1 MSKAVESLVP
11 RTATPDEARFLAAF
25 FGMFKTARLV
35 ESGNAAFQNK
45 LDEFMKRFE
54 LLLADEDSLAIKA
67 YGNRFFLNDRI
78 VRLSDDAAFGARN
91 VIKDWRLLGIGGVQF
106 LKGIS
111 RDEVA
116 RFFSRFAR
124 VKPSEDNRESL
135 AGRLKDLGMHNVELL
150 GLRVTNLMDEKDYLK
165 LRKKFREMARSSFFR
180 AMSTVKESMVS
191 AEADREINVAKTKR
205 VIHTLIDHILED
217 ESSLIE
223 LTSIKTFDDYTYAH
237 STNVC
242 VYSLT
247 IGARIGMDRS
257 RLSQLGFAALF
268 HDVGKVKLPK
278 DLIQKPD
285 TFDENDWLQMQRHP
299 LLGAKTI
306 LRTLHLNLNTARA
319 ARVALEHHINN
330 DFTGYPVLHYK
341 RRNTNL
347 FSKIVSIA
355 DTFDA
360 LTSGRVYIKRSIP
373 PDEVIKKM
381 RYQMKI
387 KFDPLLLKVFTDIVG
402 IYPAGS
408 LVLLSTD
415 EIALILT
422 HHENDHARPFVKIVG
437 NRDGLLE
444 RPIWVDLSLPEQGDR
459 QIVRMIDPE
468 AHGLDARQF
477 ILAD

>member
-1 MSKAVESLVP
+1 MTNQAETPAL
-11 RTATPDEARFLAAF
+11 RTATREEIRFLAAF
-25 FGMFKTARLV
+25 FAMFKTARLV
-35 ESGNAAFQNK
+35 DTANAAFQNR
-45 LDEFMKRFE
+45 LDEFMNRFDQLVE
-54 LLLADEDSLAIKA
+54 DDEGAEVKA
-67 YGNRFFLNDRI
+67 YGNRFFLNDKI
-78 VRLSDDAAFGARN
+78 VRLPDDAAFGARN
-91 VIKDWRLLGIGGVQF
+91 VVNDWRLVGIGGVHF
-106 LKGIS
+106 HKEIS
-111 RDEVA
+111 RDEMS
-116 RFFSRFAR
+116 RFFSRFAK

-135 AGRLKDLGMHNVELL
+135 AARLKDLGMHNIELL

-180 AMSTVKESMVS
+180 AMSTVRDSMVS
-191 AEADREINVAKTKR
+191 VEQDKDINVAKTKR
-205 VIHTLIDHILED
+205 VIHSLIDHILED

-223 LTSIKTFDDYTYAH
+223 LTSIKSFDDYTYAH

-247 IGARIGMDRS
+247 IGARIGMDRG

-268 HDVGKVKLPK
+268 HDVGKVKLSK
-278 DLIQKPD
+278 DLITKPD
-285 TFDENDWLQMQRHP
+285 SFDENDWLQMQRHP

-306 LRTLHLNLNTARA
+306 LRSLHLNIHTARA
-319 ARVALEHHINN
+319 ARVAFEHHINN
-330 DFTGYPVLHYK
+330 DFTGYPQLHYDK
-341 RRNTNL
+341 RETTL
-347 FSKIVSIA
+347 FSKVVSIA

-373 PDEVIKKM
+373 PDEVIRKM
-381 RYQMKI
+381 RYQMKV

-402 IYPAGS
+402 VYPAGS

-415 EIALILT
+415 EIALVLT

-444 RPIWVDLSLPEQGDR
+444 RPLWVDLSLPEHADR
-459 QIVRMIDPE
+459 QIVRMIEPE